1 MHTNLLLVRRRRA
14 VEFFLVFLVAA
25 LLHFGTN
32 FVFIYF
38 LFFFAYLFSACNICI
53 SFSLDLSFCARA
65 IADSLQY

>member
-38 LFFFAYLFSACNICI
+38 LFFFRLFV
-53 SFSLDLSFCARA
+53 FGL
-65 IADSLQY
+65 